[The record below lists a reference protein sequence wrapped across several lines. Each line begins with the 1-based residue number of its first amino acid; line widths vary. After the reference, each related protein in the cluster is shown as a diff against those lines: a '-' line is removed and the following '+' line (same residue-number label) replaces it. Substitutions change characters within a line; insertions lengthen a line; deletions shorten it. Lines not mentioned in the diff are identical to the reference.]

1 MEKNSTLV
9 KNSRYVAGGTT
20 EVNKLSL
27 EWWERSVFVVDPTD
41 FMYVVEQR
49 FEGRLDL
56 ITAIYLGEQNIRY
69 WWVVAMLNNILDP
82 YTEVKTGRI
91 IRIPTKD
98 RLQNMLSGK
107 MGGVP
112 STREIPISI
121 LPIV

>member
-1 MEKNSTLV
+1 MEKNSVLV
-9 KNSRYVAGGTT
+9 KGSRYVAGGST
-20 EVNKLSL
+20 EVNKVSL
-27 EWWERSVFVVDPTD
+27 EWWERNVYVTDPTD

-69 WWVVAMLNNILDP
+69 WWLVAMLNNILDP
-82 YTEVKTGRI
+82 YTELKTGRV
-91 IRIPTKD
+91 IRIPTKE

>member
-1 MEKNSTLV
+1 MEKNSVLV
-9 KNSRYVAGGTT
+9 KGSRYVAGGST
-20 EVNKLSL
+20 EVNKVSL
-27 EWWERSVFVVDPTD
+27 EWWERNVYVTDPTD

-69 WWVVAMLNNILDP
+69 WWLVAMLNNILDP
-82 YTEVKTGRI
+82 YTELKTGRV
-91 IRIPTKD
+91 IRIPTKE

-107 MGGVP
+107 LGGVP

>member
-9 KNSRYVAGGTT
+9 KGSRYVSGGTT
-20 EVNKLSL
+20 EVNKVSI
-27 EWWERSVFVVDPTD
+27 EWWERNVFQADPTD
-41 FMYVVEQR
+41 FQYVVEKQ
-49 FEGRLDL
+49 FEGRLDW

-91 IRIPTKD
+91 IRIPSKE

-107 MGGVP
+107 MGGIP
-112 STREIPISI
+112 STREVPTSI

>member
-9 KNSRYVAGGTT
+9 RGSRYVSGGTT
-20 EVNKLSL
+20 EVNRTAL
-27 EWWERSVFVVDPTD
+27 EWWERAVFEIDPTD
-41 FMYVVEQR
+41 YEYVVERR

-56 ITAIYLGEQNIRY
+56 ITAVYLGEQNVRY

-82 YTEVKTGRI
+82 FTEVTAGRI
-91 IRIPTKD
+91 IRIPTRE

-107 MGGVP
+107 LGGV
-112 STREIPISI
+112 SSMREVPVSI